1 MQESFYQGKRVC
13 IYIWQDR
20 TYELQKQRIWNK
32 SIFNNSAH
40 LGIDKIFVVATF
52 YITISIEA
60 TRQVQIK
67 KLHGAQV
74 TAWFFMIIH
83 IKTRR

>member
-20 TYELQKQRIWNK
+20 TYQLWKQK
-32 SIFNNSAH
+32 SE
-40 LGIDKIFVVATF
+40 IDKIFAVATF
-52 YITISIEA
+52 YIKILIEA